1 MKKTIALI
9 NTVLLSFL
17 FSVDT
22 YTVIQDSSRLEWI
35 GSKVTGS
42 HDGVID
48 FKSGTVM
55 IKDKKLQSAELVVD
69 MKSITCLD
77 IKKKSSN
84 EYFVDHLKSDD
95 FFGVKKFPEAKIKFL
110 STEIDKETGETMLN
124 CELTIKEITNKV
136 KFPVTITFDKN
147 LATAEG
153 TLIVDRTKY
162 GIKYKSKTIFSDI
175 GDRFIYDDFTLTF
188 KIVSELN
195 K

>member
-1 MKKTIALI
+1 MKKTIAII
-9 NTVLLSFL
+9 NVLLLSFL

-95 FFGVKKFPEAKIKFL
+95 FFGVKNFGRFVFL
-110 STEIDKETGETMLN
+110 ND
-124 CELTIKEITNKV
+124 
-136 KFPVTITFDKN
+136 
-147 LATAEG
+147 LATPWPAWQYG
-153 TLIVDRTKY
+153 LITSVCR
-162 GIKYKSKTIFSDI
+162 S
-175 GDRFIYDDFTLTF
+175 
-188 KIVSELN
+188 N
-195 K
+195 

>member
-1 MKKTIALI
+1 M
-9 NTVLLSFL
+9 
-17 FSVDT
+17 
-22 YTVIQDSSRLEWI
+22 
-35 GSKVTGS
+35 
-42 HDGVID
+42 
-48 FKSGTVM
+48 
-55 IKDKKLQSAELVVD
+55 
-69 MKSITCLD
+69 
-77 IKKKSSN
+77 
-84 EYFVDHLKSDD
+84 
-95 FFGVKKFPEAKIKFL
+95 

-153 TLIVDRTKY
+153 TMIVDRTKY